1 MAECGSSDL
10 GETSIC
16 PTLSLHST
24 QSYSVKYMQSKF
36 SGIHHGM
43 LSWRKR
49 ENNKSLL
56 LNICDQTLQ

>member
-10 GETSIC
+10 GEISIC
-16 PTLSLHST
+16 PSLSLHSS

-43 LSWRKR
+43 LLSWRKR
-49 ENNKSLL
+49 ENKSLL